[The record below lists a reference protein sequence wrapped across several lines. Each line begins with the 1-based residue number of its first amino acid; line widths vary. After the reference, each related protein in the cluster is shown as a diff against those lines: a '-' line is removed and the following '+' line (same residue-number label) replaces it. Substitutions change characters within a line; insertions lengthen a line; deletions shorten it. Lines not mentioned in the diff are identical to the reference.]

1 MSITA
6 VLIRFWHKNEKL
18 VKEHMRSFLSWPIR
32 VHMYLLVLLLA
43 LPAVGVIIQSGLK
56 LRQQAIIASSREVE
70 KLAHSVASEMEL
82 LVDSTHQLSLSL
94 SHLPAVQ
101 YRNSAE
107 LNPLLKDLITHYPY
121 YTTIFITDEKGVV
134 WASSTPDP
142 KPHSLADRRYFRDV
156 VATKEFSTGEYAIGR
171 VSGLPTISFGF
182 PLKNRQGVV
191 TGVIGVS
198 LNLNAVEKLFIRANH
213 SDGVAYAIFDHKG
226 TFLFRS
232 TDAARFVGTQDRPDL
247 FARVKAGPD
256 SGLFDANTNDSVF
269 RRVAYQKL
277 RLAGDQSP
285 YMYVRVG
292 VPLASVTEAA
302 NSTLLRNLIVF
313 ALFLTLALGLGWY
326 VSRKCVVD
334 RVLALQSASRGLAA
348 GELGTRVA
356 ECVRGGEL
364 GELAHNFDCMASAL
378 QLNALKLR
386 EKSEL
391 LHSVI
396 EGTSDAIFVKDLEGR
411 YLLFNSG
418 AETMTGKKA
427 AEIIGRDD
435 VHLFPPELAHKLK
448 EIDRTLMNDGQTLV
462 SEEIVVDSSG
472 GQHIVLITK
481 GPTRDAE
488 GNITGLFGIA
498 RDITR
503 RRKAEAALQ
512 AAYDD
517 MEHRVETRTAEL
529 ASMVVTLEKQVAERQ
544 RAEQALKQETL
555 ERIRAVESLREKER
569 MLLQQSRLAAMGEM
583 INNIAH
589 QWRQPLN
596 VLGLQ
601 IQQMRLYYDIG
612 SFNRDYLEASVT
624 KSMGLINHMSQTI
637 DDFRCFFKPDKE
649 KVEFAVQGVITRTL
663 SLVEDSFRNQHI
675 SIVFTAEADPS
686 ILGFPNEYS
695 QALLNIMINA
705 KDALL
710 ERRPQNARVTI
721 TLGMEAQRSIVTV
734 SDNAGGIPE
743 DILDKIFEPY
753 FTTKGPDKGTGVG
766 LFMSKTIIEKNMHGT
781 LMARNTRE
789 GAEIRIEV

>member
-1 MSITA
+1 
-6 VLIRFWHKNEKL
+6 
-18 VKEHMRSFLSWPIR
+18 
-32 VHMYLLVLLLA
+32 MYLLVLLLA
-43 LPAVGVIIQSGLK
+43 LPATGVIIQSGIK
-56 LRQQAIIASSREVE
+56 QRQQAVIASSSEVE
-70 KLAHSVASEMEL
+70 KLAHSVASEMKL
-82 LVDSTHQLSLSL
+82 LVDNTRQLSLSL
-94 SHLPAVQ
+94 SHLPDVQ
-101 YRNSAE
+101 TRNGAT
-107 LNPLLKDLITHYPY
+107 LNPLLRDLLTHYPY
-121 YTTIFITDEKGVV
+121 YTTIFITDEKGSV

-142 KPHSLADRRYFRDV
+142 KPHSLADRRYFKDAI
-156 VATKEFSTGEYAIGR
+156 ATKQFSAGEFAIGR

-182 PLKNRQGVV
+182 PLKNRYGAVA
-191 TGVIGVS
+191 GVIGVS
-198 LNLNAVEKLFIRANH
+198 LNLKAMENLFVRANYA
-213 SDGVAYAIFDHKG
+213 DGVAFAIFDHKG
-226 TFLFRS
+226 MFLFRS

-247 FARVKAGPD
+247 FARVKDGPE

-277 RLAGDQSP
+277 RLADGQSP

-292 VPLASVTEAA
+292 VPLAAVTEAA
-302 NSTLLRNLIVF
+302 NATLVANLIIF
-313 ALFLTLALGLGWY
+313 FLFLALALGLGWF
-326 VSRKCVVD
+326 VSRRCVVD

-356 ECVRGGEL
+356 EYVRGGEL
-364 GELAHNFDCMASAL
+364 GELAHNFDCMATAL
-378 QLNALKLR
+378 QTNEQKLR

-418 AETMTGKKA
+418 AETMTGTKA
-427 AEIIGRDD
+427 AEIIGKDD
-435 VHLFPPELAHKLK
+435 EYLFPPELAHKMK
-448 EIDRTLMNDGQTLV
+448 EMDRTLMEDGQILV
-462 SEEIVVDSSG
+462 SEEVIVDGSG

-488 GNITGLFGIA
+488 GAITGLFGIA

-512 AAYDD
+512 SAYDD
-517 MEHRVETRTAEL
+517 MEQRVETRTAEL
-529 ASMVVTLEKQVAERQ
+529 AAMVVTLERQVAERQ

-555 ERIRAVESLREKER
+555 ERIRVVESLREKER

-601 IQQMRLYYDIG
+601 VQQMRLYYDIG
-612 SFNRDYLEASVT
+612 SFNREYLDASVT

-649 KVEFAVQGVITRTL
+649 KVEFAIHSVIERTL
-663 SLVEDSFRNQHI
+663 SLVEDSFKHHQI
-675 SIVFTAEADPS
+675 SIVFNVEADPS
-686 ILGFPNEYS
+686 IIGFPNEYS
-695 QALLNIMINA
+695 QALLNIMMNA
-705 KDALL
+705 RDVLL
-710 ERRPQNARVTI
+710 ERRPPGARVTI
-721 TLGMEAQRSIVTV
+721 TLGAAGQRSVVTV
-734 SDNAGGIPE
+734 SDNAGGIAE
-743 DILDKIFEPY
+743 EIMDKIFEPY
-753 FTTKGPDKGTGVG
+753 FTTKGPDRGTGVG
-766 LFMSKTIIEKNMHGT
+766 LFMSKTIIEKNMNGT
-781 LMARNTRE
+781 LTARNTQE